1 MEEEM
6 SLMDGAETAS
16 AEESITETTETPAWM
31 LSEGVTGEG
40 DRPDW
45 FSDKYD
51 SVAEQAKGY
60 NELST
65 RLGGFTGAP
74 EEYSLTAPEEMGM
87 RPDGSAWL
95 SDGDPSVEF
104 IREIGKAHNM
114 NQDMFDALTHGWLKH
129 TTENLQKTHTAE
141 MEALGPQG
149 PAMINGLAQWGNA
162 HLPAE
167 AQDVFRSMAT
177 TADQVKVLEM
187 ILGKTKNAAM
197 VDTTKVQANTGMTRE
212 KLDAMVA
219 DPRYKESPAYRKQ
232 ATEEFQK
239 FAGE

>member
-1 MEEEM
+1 MEEEI
-6 SLMDGAETAS
+6 SLMDGAESTAT
-16 AEESITETTETPAWM
+16 EESTVATETPAWM

-40 DRPDW
+40 DRPEW
-45 FSDKYD
+45 FSDKYE

-60 NELST
+60 NELSS

-74 EEYSLTAPEEMGM
+74 EEYTLSAPEEMGT

-95 SDGDPSVEF
+95 NSDDPSVQF
-104 IREIGKAHNM
+104 ITEVGKAHNM
-114 NQDMFDALTHGWLKH
+114 NQDMFEALTHGWLKH
-129 TTENLQKTHTAE
+129 TTEALQQTHKAE

-149 PAMINGLAQWGNA
+149 PAMINGLARWGET

-167 AQDVFRSMAT
+167 DQPIYQSMAT
-177 TADQVKVLEM
+177 TADQVRELER

-197 VDTTKVQANTGMTRE
+197 VDTTKAQANTGMTRE

-232 ATEEFQK
+232 TTEEFQK
-239 FAGE
+239 YAGE

>member
-6 SLMDGAETAS
+6 SLMDGAEPAS
-16 AEESITETTETPAWM
+16 TEESTETTETPAWM

-74 EEYSLTAPEEMGM
+74 EEYTLSAPEDMGM

-95 SDGDPSVEF
+95 NDGDPSVEF

-129 TTENLQKTHTAE
+129 TTEALQQTHKAE

-149 PAMINGLAQWGNA
+149 PAMLGGLTQWGNT
-162 HLPAE
+162 HLTADE
-167 AQDVFRSMAT
+167 QDIYRSMAT
-177 TADQVKVLEM
+177 TADQVRVLTS
-187 ILGKTKNAAM
+187 IIGKTKNAAM
-197 VDTTKVQANTGMTRE
+197 VDTTKTANTGVSRE
-212 KLDAMVA
+212 DLDAMVA
-219 DPRYKESPAYRKQ
+219 DPRYKESPAWRKQ
-232 ATEEFQK
+232 ATEGFQK
-239 FAGE
+239 KYPSE

>member
-6 SLMDGAETAS
+6 SLMDGAESTAT
-16 AEESITETTETPAWM
+16 EESTETTETPAWM

-45 FSDKYD
+45 FSDKYE

-60 NELST
+60 NELSK

-74 EEYSLTAPEEMGM
+74 EEYTLSAPEELGT
-87 RPDGSAWL
+87 RPDGSPWL
-95 SDGDPSVEF
+95 DSVDPSVQF
-104 IREIGKAHNM
+104 ISEVGKKHGM
-114 NQDMFDALTHGWLKH
+114 SQEMFDTFTHGWLKL
-129 TTENLQKTHTAE
+129 TADNLQQTHKAE

-149 PAMINGLAQWGNA
+149 PAMINGLAQWGST

-212 KLDAMVA
+212 KLDELVA
-219 DPRYKESPAYRKQ
+219 DKRYQESPSFRK
-232 ATEEFQK
+232 EVDSKFQQ
-239 FAGE
+239 FYG

>member
-6 SLMDGAETAS
+6 SLMDGAESTAT
-16 AEESITETTETPAWM
+16 EESTETTETPAWM

-40 DRPDW
+40 DRPEW

-74 EEYSLTAPEEMGM
+74 EEYTLSAPEDMGM

-95 SDGDPSVEF
+95 NDGDPSVEF

-129 TTENLQKTHTAE
+129 TTENLQQTHKAE

-149 PAMINGLAQWGNA
+149 PAMINGLAQWGST

-212 KLDAMVA
+212 KLDELVA
-219 DPRYKESPAYRKQ
+219 DKRYQESPSFRK
-232 ATEEFQK
+232 EVDSKFQQ
-239 FAGE
+239 FYG

>member
-6 SLMDGAETAS
+6 SLMDGAEPAS
-16 AEESITETTETPAWM
+16 TEESTETTETPAWM

-74 EEYSLTAPEEMGM
+74 EEYTLSAPEDMGM

-95 SDGDPSVEF
+95 NDGDPSVEF

-129 TTENLQKTHTAE
+129 TTEALQQTHKAE

-149 PAMINGLAQWGNA
+149 PAMINGLAQWGST

-212 KLDAMVA
+212 KLDELVA
-219 DPRYKESPAYRKQ
+219 DKRYQESPSFRK
-232 ATEEFQK
+232 EVDSKFQQ
-239 FAGE
+239 FYG

>member
-6 SLMDGAETAS
+6 SLMDGAESTAT
-16 AEESITETTETPAWM
+16 EESTETTETPAWM

-40 DRPDW
+40 DRPEW

-74 EEYSLTAPEEMGM
+74 EEYTLSAPEEMGM

-95 SDGDPSVEF
+95 NDGDPSVEF

-129 TTENLQKTHTAE
+129 TTENLQQTHKAE

-149 PAMINGLAQWGNA
+149 PAMINGLAQWGST

-212 KLDAMVA
+212 KLDELVA
-219 DPRYKESPAYRKQ
+219 DKRYQESPSFRK
-232 ATEEFQK
+232 EVDSKFQQ
-239 FAGE
+239 FYG

>member
-6 SLMDGAETAS
+6 SLMGGAEPAS
-16 AEESITETTETPAWM
+16 TEESTETTETPAWM

-74 EEYSLTAPEEMGM
+74 EEYTLSAPEDMGM

-95 SDGDPSVEF
+95 NDGDPSVEF

-129 TTENLQKTHTAE
+129 TTEALQQTHKAE

-149 PAMINGLAQWGNA
+149 PAMINGLAQWGST

-212 KLDAMVA
+212 KLDELVA
-219 DPRYKESPAYRKQ
+219 DKRYQESPSFRK
-232 ATEEFQK
+232 EVDSKFQQ
-239 FAGE
+239 FYG

>member
-6 SLMDGAETAS
+6 SLMDGAEPAS
-16 AEESITETTETPAWM
+16 TEESTETTETPAWM

-74 EEYSLTAPEEMGM
+74 EEYTLSAPEDMGM

-95 SDGDPSVEF
+95 NDGDPSVEF

-129 TTENLQKTHTAE
+129 TTEALQQTHKAE

-149 PAMINGLAQWGNA
+149 PEMINGLAQWGST

-212 KLDAMVA
+212 KLDELVA
-219 DPRYKESPAYRKQ
+219 DKRYQESPSFRK
-232 ATEEFQK
+232 EVDSKFQQ
-239 FAGE
+239 FYG